1 LAGDRRRAGASAH
14 TEPFRAHRAA
24 PSTCEA
30 GATKHQEQSDCAF
43 GYYKEFMDSSYTVQ
57 QPPVAVSCKTPVKWL
72 ENQCLTA
79 NRGVEYDWMNFLYD
93 INSAPSSQRTS
104 LSNLWQ
110 VYLTACSP
118 PECESENLSW
128 SALDNGAKA
137 YYGTNNL
144 RYLKLVAS
152 GSNFGVNH

>member
-1 LAGDRRRAGASAH
+1 MAGDRRRAGAGTH

-93 INSAPSSQRTS
+93 INSAPAAQPRAGI
-104 LSNLWQ
+104 LGAGHGGCRVCGQ
-110 VYLTACSP
+110 PRGMGDLTEP
-118 PECESENLSW
+118 
-128 SALDNGAKA
+128 
-137 YYGTNNL
+137 L
-144 RYLKLVAS
+144 RDA
-152 GSNFGVNH
+152 GF